1 MTVQKGGKE
10 AVMKWTTCLALGAIG
25 ILWPLAPAWAESGDG
40 PMTGAHLAVSGH
52 ISKIESGVLF
62 VKTPYGLRMRTISP
76 NKADRVG
83 LHDARIGDEVWLLID
98 SGNVL
103 LDATR
108 PGGEQ
113 FANHKVLAGRI
124 HYTDPYWGEIQIST
138 PEGYERYEVDTLAGS
153 KLSVFQEG
161 MPVTIELDAD
171 NVMIDIQSNR

>member
-1 MTVQKGGKE
+1 
-10 AVMKWTTCLALGAIG
+10 MKWKLCLILGAIG
-25 ILWPLAPAWAESGDG
+25 LFWPLTPGLAGPADG
-40 PMTGAHLAVSGH
+40 PMVGAHLALSGQ
-52 ISKIESGVLF
+52 IAKIESGLLF
-62 VKTPYGLRMRTISP
+62 VKTPYGLQFRTISP

-83 LHDARIGDEVWLLID
+83 LHDARIGDEVWLLVD

-108 PGGEQ
+108 PGGEP
-113 FANHKVLAGRI
+113 FTNHKVLAGRI

-138 PEGYERYEVDTLAGS
+138 PEGFERFEVDTLAGS

-171 NVMIDIQSNR
+171 NVMIDIQSTR

>member
-1 MTVQKGGKE
+1 
-10 AVMKWTTCLALGAIG
+10 MKWTACLLVGMFG
-25 ILWPLAPAWAESGDG
+25 VVWPLVPAWAESSEGSLPG
-40 PMTGAHLAVSGH
+40 VHLAVSGQ
-52 ISKIESGVLF
+52 ITKIESGLLF
-62 VKTPYGLRMRTISP
+62 VKMPYGLQPRTISP

-83 LHDARIGDEVWLLID
+83 LHDARVGDEVWLLLD

-108 PGGEQ
+108 PGGEG

-124 HYTDPYWGEIQIST
+124 QYADPYWGEIQIST
-138 PEGYERYEVDTLAGS
+138 PEGFERFEVDTLAGS

-171 NVMIDIQSNR
+171 NVMIDIQSSR

>member
-1 MTVQKGGKE
+1 
-10 AVMKWTTCLALGAIG
+10 MKWTACLLVGVLGVV
-25 ILWPLAPAWAESGDG
+25 WPLVPAGAEPSDASSPGV
-40 PMTGAHLAVSGH
+40 HLAVSGQ
-52 ISKIESGVLF
+52 ITKIESGLLF
-62 VKTPYGLRMRTISP
+62 VKMPYGLQLRTISP

-83 LHDARIGDEVWLLID
+83 LHDARVGDEVWLLVD

-103 LDATR
+103 LDAAR
-108 PGGEQ
+108 PGGED

-124 HYTDPYWGEIQIST
+124 HYADPYWGEIQIST
-138 PEGYERYEVDTLAGS
+138 PEGFERFEVDTLAGS

>member
-1 MTVQKGGKE
+1 
-10 AVMKWTTCLALGAIG
+10 MKWTACLLVGVLGVV
-25 ILWPLAPAWAESGDG
+25 WPLVPAGAESSEGVVPG
-40 PMTGAHLAVSGH
+40 VHLAVSGH
-52 ISKIESGVLF
+52 ITKIESGLLF
-62 VKTPYGLRMRTISP
+62 VKMPYGLQLRTISP

-83 LHDARIGDEVWLLID
+83 LHDARVGDTVWLLVD

-108 PGGEQ
+108 PGGED

-124 HYTDPYWGEIQIST
+124 QYADPYWGEIQIST
-138 PEGYERYEVDTLAGS
+138 PEGFERFEVDTLAGS

-171 NVMIDIQSNR
+171 NMMIDIQSNR

>member
-1 MTVQKGGKE
+1 
-10 AVMKWTTCLALGAIG
+10 MKWTACLLVGLIG
-25 ILWPLAPAWAESGDG
+25 VLCPLAPAGAESSEGSSPG
-40 PMTGAHLAVSGH
+40 VHLAVSGQ
-52 ISKIESGVLF
+52 IAKIESGLLF
-62 VKTPYGLRMRTISP
+62 VKTPYGLQMRTISP
-76 NKADRVG
+76 NKADRIG
-83 LHDARIGDEVWLLID
+83 LHDAQVGDEVWLLVD

-108 PGGEQ
+108 PGGED

-124 HYTDPYWGEIQIST
+124 HYADPFWREIHIST
-138 PEGYERYEVDTLAGS
+138 PEGFERFEVDTLAGS

>member
-1 MTVQKGGKE
+1 MRWTV
-10 AVMKWTTCLALGAIG
+10 CLIVSAIG
-25 ILWPLAPAWAESGDG
+25 MLWPLAPGWADSTDS
-40 PMTGAHLAVSGH
+40 PMIGSHLALSGQ
-52 ISKIESGVLF
+52 IAKIESGLLF
-62 VKTPYGLRMRTISP
+62 VKTPYGLQMRTISP

-83 LHDARIGDEVWLLID
+83 LHDAQVGDQVWLLVD

-108 PGGEQ
+108 PGGEH

-138 PEGYERYEVDTLAGS
+138 PEGFERYEVDTLVGS
-153 KLSVFQEG
+153 KLSVIQEG

>member
-1 MTVQKGGKE
+1 
-10 AVMKWTTCLALGAIG
+10 MKWTTCLALGAIG
-25 ILWPLAPAWAESGDG
+25 ILWPLAPAWAESGGG

-171 NVMIDIQSNR
+171 NVMIDIQSTR

>member
-1 MTVQKGGKE
+1 
-10 AVMKWTTCLALGAIG
+10 MKWTACLLVGMLGVV
-25 ILWPLAPAWAESGDG
+25 WPLGPA
-40 PMTGAHLAVSGH
+40 GAGSSDASSPGVHLAVSGQ
-52 ISKIESGVLF
+52 ITKIESGLLF
-62 VKTPYGLRMRTISP
+62 VKTPYGLQLRTISP

-83 LHDARIGDEVWLLID
+83 LHDARVGDEVWLLLD

-103 LDATR
+103 LDAAR
-108 PGGEQ
+108 PGGED

-124 HYTDPYWGEIQIST
+124 HYADPYWGEIQIST
-138 PEGYERYEVDTLAGS
+138 PEGFERFEVDTLAGS

>member
-1 MTVQKGGKE
+1 MRWK
-10 AVMKWTTCLALGAIG
+10 ACLVVGAIG
-25 ILWPLAPAWAESGDG
+25 ILWPLAPGWGDSGKG
-40 PMTGAHLAVSGH
+40 PMIGGHQAVNGH
-52 ISKIESGVLF
+52 IVKIESGLLF

-83 LHDARIGDEVWLLID
+83 LHDAQIGEEVWLLVD

-103 LDATR
+103 LDAAR

-113 FANHKVLAGRI
+113 FANHKVLTGRI

-138 PEGYERYEVDTLAGS
+138 PEGFERYEVDTLAAN
-153 KLSVFQEG
+153 KLSVFQDG

-171 NVMIDIQSNR
+171 NMMIDIQSDR

>member
-1 MTVQKGGKE
+1 
-10 AVMKWTTCLALGAIG
+10 MKWTACLLVGMLGVV
-25 ILWPLAPAWAESGDG
+25 WPLGPA
-40 PMTGAHLAVSGH
+40 GAGSSDASSPGVHLAVSGQ
-52 ISKIESGVLF
+52 ITKIESGLLF
-62 VKTPYGLRMRTISP
+62 VKTPYGLQLRTISP

-83 LHDARIGDEVWLLID
+83 LHDARVGDEVWLLLD

-103 LDATR
+103 LDAAR
-108 PGGEQ
+108 LGGED

-124 HYTDPYWGEIQIST
+124 HYADPYWGEIQIST
-138 PEGYERYEVDTLAGS
+138 PEGFERFEVDTLAGS